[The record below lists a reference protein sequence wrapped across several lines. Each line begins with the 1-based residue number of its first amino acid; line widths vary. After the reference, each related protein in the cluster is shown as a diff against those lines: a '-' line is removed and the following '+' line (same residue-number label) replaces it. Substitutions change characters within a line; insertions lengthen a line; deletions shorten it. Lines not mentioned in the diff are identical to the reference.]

1 METTYLNDSII
12 LKTLKKNPNPIVR
25 RLYTIKTELSNATL
39 KRIKKKRKKK
49 RGNRINILYM
59 RKIHN
64 NFIIF
69 YNFIKKN
76 NIFN

>member
-39 KRIKKKRKKK
+39 KRIKKKEKKK
-49 RGNRINILYM
+49 EVIASIYYIWE
-59 RKIHN
+59 KFTTIS
-64 NFIIF
+64 
-69 YNFIKKN
+69 
-76 NIFN
+76 

>member
-39 KRIKKKRKKK
+39 KRKKKEKKK
-49 RGNRINILYM
+49 KEEEVITSIYY
-59 RKIHN
+59 I
-64 NFIIF
+64 
-69 YNFIKKN
+69 
-76 NIFN
+76 